1 MTEGT
6 TGWIFAVTEGS
17 AVRPVVTAV
26 MEWSP
31 DMGGKHMK
39 PLRFSR
45 RTAQPFHSTQQKTV
59 RSPSA
64 IRDGIS
70 PRSCS
75 MGNSLSFPGGRRG

>member
-45 RTAQPFHSTQQKTV
+45 RTAQPFHSTQQKMV

-64 IRDGIS
+64 IRVGIKA
-70 PRSCS
+70 RSCS
-75 MGNSLSFPGGRRG
+75 TGNSSPWAGGG